1 MRGPRPRSGRTACL
15 IGVCNHV
22 VLSNEFGTSIAIYH
36 GPAAPR
42 CGETASGLKDT
53 RNKQAP
59 HSLARLSAW
68 RAASRYVVILAS
80 HSYET
85 QVALQIERQ
94 EFIQSK
100 IIDRVADEDDDL
112 VFVEQKKKLVVDVRA
127 KDDLELYY
135 KTIPDYFEQD
145 DGRKLTEIPDRT
157 STDMIEGRY

>member
-1 MRGPRPRSGRTACL
+1 MGTRSGETVSPSQQKKV
-15 IGVCNHV
+15 I
-22 VLSNEFGTSIAIYH
+22 S
-36 GPAAPR
+36 GP
-42 CGETASGLKDT
+42 T
-53 RNKQAP
+53 R
-59 HSLARLSAW
+59 
-68 RAASRYVVILAS
+68 SR
-80 HSYET
+80 HTCQT

-135 KTIPDYFEQD
+135 KTIPDYSEQD

>member
-1 MRGPRPRSGRTACL
+1 MFCVTEQ
-15 IGVCNHV
+15 
-22 VLSNEFGTSIAIYH
+22 LSQTSFVS
-36 GPAAPR
+36 PR
-42 CGETASGLKDT
+42 CALDN
-53 RNKQAP
+53 RNRDQIQQKK
-59 HSLARLSAW
+59 
-68 RAASRYVVILAS
+68 VND
-80 HSYET
+80 
-85 QVALQIERQ
+85 VALQIERQ

-112 VFVEQKKKLVVDVRA
+112 VFVEQKKKLVVDVLA

>member
-1 MRGPRPRSGRTACL
+1 MNVIQRNREP
-15 IGVCNHV
+15 
-22 VLSNEFGTSIAIYH
+22 GTEPI
-36 GPAAPR
+36 
-42 CGETASGLKDT
+42 T
-53 RNKQAP
+53 
-59 HSLARLSAW
+59 
-68 RAASRYVVILAS
+68 LAS

-112 VFVEQKKKLVVDVRA
+112 VFVEQMKKLVVDVRD